1 MRSWQII
8 NLSLAGRSLFDKF
21 KVARD
26 KTHLMSPV
34 STQEKDPYLAINN
47 FLHLPLKSIVN
58 IVTID
63 YFDRHARADI
73 HVYFLYKKGTM
84 FNILSKQLV
93 FQDYLFSIG
102 VDRTMKIRTL
112 FLAWMALSVLGGASV
127 PAFAVERLRTS
138 AYWDEIQPK
147 SFEYP
152 EQVITRKKDIIFTE
166 LLEPMEDRLY
176 DNPIRTRDLPSP
188 FNTSIQGQS
197 SYFETTG
204 NQPELEFR

>member
-1 MRSWQII
+1 
-8 NLSLAGRSLFDKF
+8 
-21 KVARD
+21 
-26 KTHLMSPV
+26 MSPV
-34 STQEKDPYLAINN
+34 STQEKDADFAINN
-47 FLHLPLKSIVN
+47 FLYLPLKSVIN
-58 IVTID
+58 IVTIN
-63 YFDRHARADI
+63 YFDRHARANI

-84 FNILSKQLV
+84 LNILSKQLV

-102 VDRTMKIRTL
+102 VDQTMKIRTL
-112 FLAWMALSVLGGASV
+112 FLAWMALSVAGGVAV
-127 PAFAVERLRTS
+127 PAFAVERLLTS

-152 EQVITRKKDIIFTE
+152 EQVITRKKDIIFSE

-188 FNTSIQGQS
+188 FNTSLQGQS

>member
-1 MRSWQII
+1 VR
-8 NLSLAGRSLFDKF
+8 
-21 KVARD
+21 
-26 KTHLMSPV
+26 PV
-34 STQEKDPYLAINN
+34 STQEKNSYLAINN
-47 FLHLPLKSIVN
+47 LLNLPLKSIVN
-58 IVTID
+58 IVTVN
-63 YFDRHARADI
+63 YFDGHTRTDI
-73 HVYFLYKKGTM
+73 HVYLLYKKGTI

-112 FLAWMALSVLGGASV
+112 FLAWMALSVVGGVA
-127 PAFAVERLRTS
+127 PAFAIERLRTS

-147 SFEYP
+147 PFEYP
-152 EQVITRKKDIIFTE
+152 EQVIARKKDIIFTE

-176 DNPIRTRDLPSP
+176 ENPIRTRDLPSP

-197 SYFETTG
+197 SYFEATG